1 MPVKI
6 QDPSPIKSMDVYKV
20 LLAELLRFSLKLVS
34 GVVGSAIEMKDCNNT
49 WSD

>member
-6 QDPSPIKSMDVYKV
+6 YNPSPIKSMDVHKV
-20 LLAELLRFSLKLVS
+20 LLAELLRFSLKLVP
-34 GVVGSAIEMKDCNNT
+34 GVDGSAIETKDCNNT

>member
-6 QDPSPIKSMDVYKV
+6 HNPSPSKSMDVYKV
-20 LLAELLRFSLKLVS
+20 LLAELLRFSLKLVPR
-34 GVVGSAIEMKDCNNT
+34 VDGSAIEMKDCNNT